1 MPHNRNLG
9 IPDNSEVIIERSN
22 PLRPYD
28 FCCIEAVR
36 IDKDGRFYFELPSG
50 GRRYLYGRENGTE

>member
-28 FCCIEAVR
+28 FCCIEAV
-36 IDKDGRFYFELPSG
+36 GRNKQAVVTILNCPRRQALP
-50 GRRYLYGRENGTE
+50 LWP